1 VFGPAGATHHAA
13 WSLQLAGGYL
23 DVLAAMAALRQV
35 PLPTFVLELALRRTG
50 EGELVWTLVV
60 T

>member
-1 VFGPAGATHHAA
+1 
-13 WSLQLAGGYL
+13 
-23 DVLAAMAALRQV
+23 MAALRQV